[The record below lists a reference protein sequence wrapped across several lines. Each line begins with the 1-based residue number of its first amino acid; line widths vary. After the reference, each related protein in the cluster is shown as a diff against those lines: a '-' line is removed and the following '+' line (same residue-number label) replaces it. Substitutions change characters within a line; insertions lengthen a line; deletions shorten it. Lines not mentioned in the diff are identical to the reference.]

1 MESKFI
7 SPEVLADDFKSLLHK
22 LDPEPGREGL
32 HETPMRAA
40 KAWAHWT
47 SGYAVD
53 IPSLLK
59 SFEDGAQDY
68 NQLVIVKNIPIYS
81 KCEHHLADIFGTVTI
96 AYLPRN
102 RVLGLSKLARLAD
115 AFARRLQV
123 QERMT
128 RQIADALT
136 DAELDPRWVGV
147 YMRARHMCMESRGVQ
162 QQGQY
167 TVTSAFR
174 LDKTTLFVDHDKMK
188 AEFLSEARSP

>member
-32 HETPMRAA
+32 HDTPMRAA

-53 IPSLLK
+53 IPALLK

-81 KCEHHLADIFGTVTI
+81 KCEHHLADIFGTCSI
-96 AYLPRN
+96 AYLPSTK
-102 RVLGLSKLARLAD
+102 VLGLSKLSRLAD

-128 RQIADALT
+128 AQIADALVM
-136 DAELDPRWVGV
+136 AELTPRWVGV

-167 TVTSAFR
+167 TVTSAYRSCGNTSFGEHGK
-174 LDKTTLFVDHDKMK
+174 LKD
-188 AEFLSEARSP
+188 EFLSEVRSP